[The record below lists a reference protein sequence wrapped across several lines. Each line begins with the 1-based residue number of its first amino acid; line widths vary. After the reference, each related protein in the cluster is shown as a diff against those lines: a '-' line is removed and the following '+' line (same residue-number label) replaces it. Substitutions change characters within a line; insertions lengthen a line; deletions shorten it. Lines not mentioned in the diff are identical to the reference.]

1 MDKISLG
8 AGNTFTTYVEPDT
21 ELIINKRKI
30 YKEKYPNHSMISW
43 LNRKDSRKFKMD
55 LLKILTT
62 ISKSELILFEEIKS
76 NCLSDT
82 GIAVMSQ
89 FEDHPN
95 MENIYRRINKLIEAN
110 LIRKMI
116 PIENPEPEIE
126 ELKSNLLTPERYT
139 YMINPDLIIPWKY
152 TLSKKVWELIDPV
165 KEKE

>member
-1 MDKISLG
+1 MEKVFMG
-8 AGNTFTTYVEPDT
+8 VGNTVTTYVDQDE

-30 YKEKYPNHSMISW
+30 YRERYPKHSMIGW
-43 LNRKDSRKFKMD
+43 LNRKDSRKFQMD
-55 LLKILTT
+55 LIKMLTM

-95 MENIYRRINKLIEAN
+95 MENIYRRINKLIEVG

-126 ELKSNLLTPERYT
+126 ELKSDLLTPERYT
-139 YMINPDLIIPWKY
+139 YMINPELIIPWKY
-152 TLSKKVWELIDPV
+152 TLSMQIWDLIEP
-165 KEKE
+165 KEVNK